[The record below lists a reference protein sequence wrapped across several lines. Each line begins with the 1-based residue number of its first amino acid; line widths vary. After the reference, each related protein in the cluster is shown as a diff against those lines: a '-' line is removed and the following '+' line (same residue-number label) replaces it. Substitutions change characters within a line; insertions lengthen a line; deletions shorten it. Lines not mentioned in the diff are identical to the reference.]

1 MRTEKIRQ
9 QVEKTIRKTPK
20 KVIAIVGPTA
30 SGKTSLAVELAK
42 KLNTDIISADSR
54 QVFKEF
60 DIAVAKPSI
69 DEMQGIKHH
78 LLGVVNPCDEFTVA
92 NFADEA
98 KKAMKKLFDENKIP
112 IVAGGTGLY
121 FRILLENYDMP
132 RVAPNKK
139 LRDELQRIFEEKGV
153 EEIYKM
159 LCELDPELA
168 KNMHPNNTVKIIRAL
183 EVCKTLG
190 IPMSKAQKV
199 KKESEYDVL
208 WLGLGHLNGEDRQ
221 KLYDRTDARVDLMI
235 ERGLEKEARKLFEK
249 YGKIPSLMRTI
260 GYQEFGDYFDGLI
273 TYEQAIENIKQNT
286 RRYAKRQLTWFR
298 KNENINWLDIE
309 NDSSDAK
316 NEIVSKCLEIIDSW
330 INL

>member
-1 MRTEKIRQ
+1 
-9 QVEKTIRKTPK
+9 
-20 KVIAIVGPTA
+20 
-30 SGKTSLAVELAK
+30 
-42 KLNTDIISADSR
+42 
-54 QVFKEF
+54 
-60 DIAVAKPSI
+60 
-69 DEMQGIKHH
+69 MQGIKHH

-121 FRILLENYDMP
+121 FRILLENFDMP

-139 LRDELQRIFEEKGV
+139 LRDELQRISEEKGV

-249 YGKIPSLMRTI
+249 YGKIPSLLRTI

>member
-1 MRTEKIRQ
+1 MRTEKISQ
-9 QVEKTIRKTPK
+9 SVEKTIRKAPK

-54 QVFKEF
+54 QVFKEL

-69 DEMQGIKHH
+69 EEMQCINHH
-78 LLGVVNPCDEFTVA
+78 LLGVVNPDEEFTVA

-98 KKAMKKLFDENKIP
+98 KKTMEKLFEENKIP

-139 LRDELQRIFEEKGV
+139 LRDELHKIEEEKGV

-190 IPMSKAQKV
+190 IPMSEAQKV

-221 KLYDRTDARVDLMI
+221 KLYDRIDARVDLMI
-235 ERGLEKEARKLFEK
+235 ERGLEKEARELFGK

-298 KNENINWLDIE
+298 KNENIHWLNIE
-309 NDSSDAK
+309 NDSADAK
-316 NEIVSKCLEIIDSW
+316 NEIVSKSMKIIDSW